1 MIDPAGVQALAAL
14 SDHGTVAAAATVLGF
29 TPSAVSQ
36 QIKRLEATIG
46 EPLTEQVGRMLRLTP
61 AGHLL
66 VREGSGL
73 ITQWADL
80 EARLPRAGQAPT
92 GRITLG
98 AFATAMRGL
107 AIPAVHAL
115 RAQAPELTVRLSEL
129 EVGPGIDAVRAG
141 RLDACVVHG
150 WRGVAAPIPVDLVVE
165 DIGTDYSDIALREDH
180 PLASRERVTPAD
192 LVDLIWTIQPPGT
205 ICHRW
210 FLYMFSALGR
220 IPSQYW
226 EIGEYET
233 QLALIRGLDAVALI
247 PRLGRPAEC
256 PGIRFVPVVDP
267 QPLRDIA
274 VIWRRGLQG
283 TRQHEFL
290 TRALRRACTQ

>member
-36 QIKRLEATIG
+36 QIKRLEVTIG
-46 EPLTEQVGRMLRLTP
+46 EPLTEQVGRVLRLTP

-80 EARLPRAGQAPT
+80 EARLPRAGKAPS

-98 AFATAMRGL
+98 AFPTAVRGIV
-107 AIPAVHAL
+107 IPAIRAL
-115 RAQAPELTVRLSEL
+115 RDRAPELTVRPSEID
-129 EVGPGIDAVRAG
+129 VGPGIDAVRAG

-150 WRGVAAPIPVDLVVE
+150 WRGVAAPIPVDLVTE
-165 DIGTDYSDIALREDH
+165 DIGTDHADVAVREDH
-180 PLASRERVTPAD
+180 PLAGRERLTPAE
-192 LVDLIWTIQPPGT
+192 LVDLMWTIQPPGT

-220 IPSQYW
+220 TPAQCW
-226 EIGEYET
+226 EVGEYEN
-233 QLALIRGLDAVALI
+233 QLELVRELGAVALI
-247 PRLGRPAEC
+247 PRLGRPAFC

-267 QPLRDIA
+267 QPLRDIT

-290 TRALRRACTQ
+290 TRALRQVRTQ

>member
-1 MIDPAGVQALAAL
+1 MIDPTGVQALAAL
-14 SDHGTVAAAATVLGF
+14 SEHGTVAAAATVLGF

-36 QIKRLEATIG
+36 QIKRLEADLG
-46 EPLTEQVGRMLRLTP
+46 EALTEQVGRVLRLTP

-80 EARLPRAGQAPT
+80 EARLPRAGHAPS

-98 AFATAMRGL
+98 AFPTAMRGL
-107 AIPAVHAL
+107 AIPAVGAL
-115 RAQAPELTVRLSEL
+115 RESAPELTVRLSEL
-129 EVGPGIDAVRAG
+129 DVGPGIDAVRAG

-150 WRGVAAPIPVDLVVE
+150 WRGVAAPIPVDLVTE
-165 DIGTDYSDIALREDH
+165 DIGADHADIALREDH
-180 PLASRERVTPAD
+180 PLADRDRLRPAD
-192 LVDLIWTIQPPGT
+192 LVDLMWTIQPPGT

-210 FLYMFSALGR
+210 FLYMFSALGHV
-220 IPSQYW
+220 PGQYW
-226 EIGEYET
+226 EIGEYEN
-233 QLALIRGLDAVALI
+233 QLALVRGLNAVALI
-247 PRLGRPAEC
+247 PRLGRPASC

-267 QPLRDIA
+267 EPLRDIA
-274 VIWRRGLQG
+274 VIWRRGLHG

-290 TRALRRACTQ
+290 TRALRAALC